1 MGKRIHELAKEW
13 GIAPKDLIAK
23 LDDLGITGK
32 RSQSSLS
39 DHEVERLATALG
51 RVPQPAVTVG
61 SERVVGERLVTERAA
76 DREVTTR
83 ERIVESRVGV
93 NVIRR
98 RAKRVEVVREREVTS
113 RPPDLL
119 DDGSLID
126 LPDLPDA
133 SLEAPA
139 RGEAPEA
146 PAAREAVAARERGAD
161 IGILDLPEIE
171 ERPAPAARE
180 VEVSAPAVEPEP
192 APVAAEKPAP
202 EPAPVAEPI
211 AARPA
216 AREVERE
223 EPKVAPV
230 AATARPAP
238 AREAERP
245 QRRAEAEAPAPEAPA
260 AVTAERSRVF
270 RPGTS
275 RMPASA
281 PSLDDGM
288 RRVQVLGKIDLKKPP
303 APPPSRARPAS
314 PGAAPAP
321 GAVGAPP
328 MPGEATDDGGRRKK
342 GKRVVRKPGQTDP
355 YGSDRMRGPRK
366 PMKKRAAP
374 GKELKRTEITTPSA
388 RKRHVRISDAISVGD
403 LAKAMGLKAGEII
416 KKLMDMGVM
425 ATMNHVLDY
434 DHAAIVASE
443 FEYTLENVAFD
454 VEKELE
460 GPEGE
465 ESKGEPQPRDPVV
478 TIMGHVDHGK
488 TSLLDALRSTDVAG
502 GEAGGITQHIGAYTV
517 KAGDRRIAFIDTPG
531 HEAFTAMRARGAKVT
546 DIVVLVV
553 AANDGVMPQTVEAIN
568 HARAAKVP
576 LIVAVNKMDLPEAD
590 LDKAKRALADHGLAS
605 EDWGGDTI
613 VVPVSAKTK
622 QGLDQ
627 LLEMIGL
634 QADVMEL
641 KANADMR
648 ARGTII
654 EAKLDRGRGPVAT
667 VLVQEGTLRAGDPF
681 VVGTVYGRVRAMLDW
696 QGNRLNEA
704 GPSTPAEIL
713 GLSGVPEAGEALAV
727 VADEATA
734 RQVADHRQGKQRQSD
749 LAKSSKVSLDDLYQQ
764 LEKSQVK
771 ELRIV
776 LKVDVQGSIDALR
789 EAFSR
794 LSTDEVQVSIIHA
807 SVGGVTESDVLLASA
822 SNGVIVGFNVRPE
835 PKAAQLAEHEGV
847 DIRLYTIIYDAIN
860 QIRES
865 LEGMLEPTV
874 RERTVG
880 RAEVRQV
887 FGISGIGQIA
897 GSSVSDGKILRGA
910 QARLLRDHAV
920 IHEGKIGSLKRFKED
935 VREVAAG
942 YECGIGLEGF
952 NDVKPGDV
960 IEVYELEKVARR
972 IASTGAPRGGA
983 HVADR
988 AASA

>member
-13 GIAPKDLIAK
+13 GVAPKDLIAK
-23 LDDLGITGK
+23 LEDLGITGK
-32 RSQSSLS
+32 RSQGSLS
-39 DHEVERLATALG
+39 DAEVERLAIAMG
-51 RVPQPAVTVG
+51 RVPQAVVTVG
-61 SERVVGERLVTERAA
+61 SERVVGERLVTARDAEK
-76 DREVTTR
+76 EVTTR

-98 RAKRVEVVREREVTS
+98 RAKRVEVVQEREIAAPST
-113 RPPDLL
+113 DLV

-126 LPDLPDA
+126 LPDLP
-133 SLEAPA
+133 EAAYESRPA
-139 RGEAPEA
+139 ATATAEPEA
-146 PAAREAVAARERGAD
+146 HAPSGESDAALD
-161 IGILDLPEIE
+161 MGILDLPHVEREERVEPAPAAVEPVAEATPIEAEAPPVPQPIERE
-171 ERPAPAARE
+171 ERPAEVAAVARGPEVVETSAAVPPPPAAR
-180 VEVSAPAVEPEP
+180 VAPSASP
-192 APVAAEKPAP
+192 APVAARTSAPALAA
-202 EPAPVAEPI
+202 EPA
-211 AARPA
+211 AAPTG
-216 AREVERE
+216 E
-223 EPKVAPV
+223 K
-230 AATARPAP
+230 
-238 AREAERP
+238 
-245 QRRAEAEAPAPEAPA
+245 
-260 AVTAERSRVF
+260 RVF
-270 RPGTS
+270 RPGST
-275 RMPASA
+275 RVPASA

-288 RRVQVLGKIDLKKPP
+288 RRVQVLGKIDLKKP
-303 APPPSRARPAS
+303 APPPPANRSRPAAAG
-314 PGAAPAP
+314 GAAAPGTPAP
-321 GAVGAPP
+321 GGA
-328 MPGEATDDGGRRKK
+328 PGEAPAEGDARRKK
-342 GKRVVRKPGQTDP
+342 GKRVVRKPGQADP
-355 YGSDRMRGPRK
+355 YGADRLRGPRK

-388 RKRHVRISDAISVGD
+388 RKRVVRISDTITVGD

-454 VEKELE
+454 VEKEIE
-460 GPEGE
+460 ASESE
-465 ESKGEPQPRDPVV
+465 ETKGEPLPRDPVV

-488 TSLLDALRSTDVAG
+488 TSLLDALRLTDVAA

-568 HARAAKVP
+568 HARAANVP

-590 LDKAKRALADHGLAS
+590 LEKTKGALADHGLAS

-622 QGLDQ
+622 LGLDQ
-627 LLEMIGL
+627 LLDMINL

-641 KANADMR
+641 KASPDAR

-667 VLVQEGTLRAGDPF
+667 VLVQEGTLRAGDPL
-681 VVGTVYGRVRAMLDW
+681 VIGTVFGRIRAMLDW
-696 QGNRLNEA
+696 QGNRLTEA

-713 GLSGVPEAGEALAV
+713 GLSGVPEAGEALTV

-734 RQVADHRQGKQRQSD
+734 RQVAEHRQGKQRQSD

-776 LKVDVQGSIDALR
+776 LKTDVQGSIDALR
-789 EAFSR
+789 EAFNR
-794 LSTDEVQVSIIHA
+794 VSTDEVQVSILHA

-822 SNGVIVGFNVRPE
+822 SNAVIVGFNVRPE
-835 PKAAQLAEHEGV
+835 PKAATLAEHEGI

-887 FGISGIGQIA
+887 FGISGIGTIA

-920 IHEGKIGSLKRFKED
+920 VHDGKIGSLKRFKED
-935 VREVAAG
+935 VREVASG

-952 NDVKPGDV
+952 NDLKPGDV
-960 IEVYELEKVARR
+960 IEVYEQEKVARR
-972 IASTGAPRGGA
+972 ITAPGPGGRP

>member
-13 GIAPKDLIAK
+13 GVAPKDLIAK
-23 LDDLGITGK
+23 LEDLGITGK
-32 RSQSSLS
+32 RSQGSLS
-39 DHEVERLATALG
+39 DAEVERLATAMG

-61 SERVVGERLVTERAA
+61 SERIVGERLVTARDAE
-76 DREVTTR
+76 REVTTR

-98 RAKRVEVVREREVTS
+98 RAKRMEVVQEREIATPSLELV
-113 RPPDLL
+113 

-126 LPDLPDA
+126 LPDLPESSFESTPSPEGAGGATAEREMRAAADA
-133 SLEAPA
+133 SL
-139 RGEAPEA
+139 
-146 PAAREAVAARERGAD
+146 D
-161 IGILDLPEIE
+161 MGILDLPHVERE
-171 ERPAPAARE
+171 ERVEARSGPTFEEAPVEPAPIQAK
-180 VEVSAPAVEPEP
+180 APAVEPAEPAARGEVVARKPDLVADRVEAVSPPAPPPPRAAPSAGP
-192 APVAAEKPAP
+192 APVAAKTTSPV
-202 EPAPVAEPI
+202 EPAGAPG
-211 AARPA
+211 
-216 AREVERE
+216 ER
-223 EPKVAPV
+223 
-230 AATARPAP
+230 
-238 AREAERP
+238 
-245 QRRAEAEAPAPEAPA
+245 
-260 AVTAERSRVF
+260 RVF
-270 RPGTS
+270 RPGS
-275 RMPASA
+275 GRVPSSA

-288 RRVQVLGKIDLKKPP
+288 RRVQVLGKIDLKKPA
-303 APPPSRARPAS
+303 APPPPANRSRPAAPGAS
-314 PGAAPAP
+314 PGAPAPAGP
-321 GAVGAPP
+321 
-328 MPGEATDDGGRRKK
+328 PGEAPADDSGRRKK
-342 GKRVVRKPGQTDP
+342 SKRVVRKPGQGDP
-355 YGSDRMRGPRK
+355 FGADRQRGPRK

-388 RKRHVRISDAISVGD
+388 RKRIVRISDAITVGD

-443 FEYTLENVAFD
+443 FEYTLENVAYD
-454 VEKELE
+454 VEKEIE
-460 GPEGE
+460 GSEKE
-465 ESKGEPQPRDPVV
+465 ETKGEALTRDPVV

-488 TSLLDALRSTDVAG
+488 TSLLDALRETDVAG

-553 AANDGVMPQTVEAIN
+553 AANDGVMPQTIEAIN
-568 HARAAKVP
+568 HARAAAVP
-576 LIVAVNKMDLPEAD
+576 LIVAVNKMDLPDAD
-590 LDKAKRALADHGLAS
+590 LDKAKRALADHGLAA

-627 LLEMIGL
+627 LLEMINL
-634 QADVMEL
+634 QADLMEL
-641 KANADMR
+641 KASPDAR

-667 VLVQEGTLRAGDPF
+667 VLVQEGTLRAGDPL
-681 VVGTVYGRVRAMLDW
+681 VIGTVFGRIRAMLDW
-696 QGNRLNEA
+696 QGNRLTEA
-704 GPSTPAEIL
+704 GPSTPVEIL

-734 RQVADHRQGKQRQSD
+734 RQIADHRQGKQRQSEF
-749 LAKSSKVSLDDLYQQ
+749 AKSSKVSLDDLYQQ

-776 LKVDVQGSIDALR
+776 LKTDVQGSIDALR
-789 EAFSR
+789 EAFVR
-794 LSTDEVQVSIIHA
+794 VSTDEVQVSILHA

-822 SNGVIVGFNVRPE
+822 SNAVIVGFNVRPE
-835 PKAAQLAEHEGV
+835 PKAATLAEHEQV

-887 FGISGIGQIA
+887 FGISGIGTIA

-920 IHEGKIGSLKRFKED
+920 VHEGKIGSLRRFKDD

-952 NDVKPGDV
+952 NDLKPGDV

-972 IASTGAPRGGA
+972 IASSTGQGGRP

>member
-1 MGKRIHELAKEW
+1 
-13 GIAPKDLIAK
+13 
-23 LDDLGITGK
+23 
-32 RSQSSLS
+32 
-39 DHEVERLATALG
+39 
-51 RVPQPAVTVG
+51 
-61 SERVVGERLVTERAA
+61 
-76 DREVTTR
+76 
-83 ERIVESRVGV
+83 
-93 NVIRR
+93 
-98 RAKRVEVVREREVTS
+98 
-113 RPPDLL
+113 
-119 DDGSLID
+119 
-126 LPDLPDA
+126 
-133 SLEAPA
+133 
-139 RGEAPEA
+139 
-146 PAAREAVAARERGAD
+146 
-161 IGILDLPEIE
+161 
-171 ERPAPAARE
+171 
-180 VEVSAPAVEPEP
+180 
-192 APVAAEKPAP
+192 
-202 EPAPVAEPI
+202 
-211 AARPA
+211 
-216 AREVERE
+216 
-223 EPKVAPV
+223 
-230 AATARPAP
+230 
-238 AREAERP
+238 
-245 QRRAEAEAPAPEAPA
+245 
-260 AVTAERSRVF
+260 
-270 RPGTS
+270 
-275 RMPASA
+275 
-281 PSLDDGM
+281 M
-288 RRVQVLGKIDLKKPP
+288 RRVQVLGKIDLKKPAAP
-303 APPPSRARPAS
+303 PPPSRTRGPA
-314 PGAAPAP
+314 AAPGPAP
-321 GAVGAPP
+321 AGVVPP
-328 MPGEATDDGGRRKK
+328 PPGEPTDESGRRKK

-355 YGSDRMRGPRK
+355 YGSDRMRGPRR

-388 RKRHVRISDAISVGD
+388 RKRHVRISDAITVGD

-434 DHAAIVASE
+434 DHAAIVAAE

-460 GPEGE
+460 GPEAE
-465 ESKGEPQPRDPVV
+465 EAKGEPQPRDPVV

-488 TSLLDALRSTDVAG
+488 TSLLDALRATDVAG

-517 KAGDRRIAFIDTPG
+517 SVGDRRIAFIDTPG

-553 AANDGVMPQTVEAIN
+553 AANDGVMPQTIEAIN
-568 HARAAKVP
+568 HARAAGVP
-576 LIVAVNKMDLPEAD
+576 LIVAINKMDLPEAD
-590 LDKAKRALADHGLAS
+590 LDKAKRALADHGLAA

-622 QGLDQ
+622 QNLDQ

-641 KANADMR
+641 KANPDAR

-667 VLVQEGTLRAGDPF
+667 VLVQEGTLRAGDPL

-696 QGNRLNEA
+696 QGNRLTEA
-704 GPSTPAEIL
+704 GPSTPVEIL
-713 GLSGVPEAGEALAV
+713 GLSGVPEAGEVLTV

-734 RQVADHRQGKQRQSD
+734 RHIAEHRQGKQRQSEF
-749 LAKSSKVSLDDLYQQ
+749 AKSTKVSLDDLYQQ

-776 LKVDVQGSIDALR
+776 LKVDVQGSTDALR
-789 EAFSR
+789 EAFGR
-794 LSTDEVQVSIIHA
+794 LSNDEVQVSIIHA

-822 SNGVIVGFNVRPE
+822 SNAVIIGFNVRPE
-835 PKAAQLAEHEGV
+835 PKAAQLAEHERV

-860 QIRES
+860 QVRES

-887 FGISGIGQIA
+887 FGISGIGTIA
-897 GSSVSDGKILRGA
+897 GSAVSDGKILRGA

-920 IHEGKIGSLKRFKED
+920 VHDGKIGSLRRFKED

-952 NDVKPGDV
+952 NDLKPGDV

-972 IASTGAPRGGA
+972 IAAAGAPRGGG